1 MIQIPQHCK
10 YYRQMENMNLTCT
23 YKGITK
29 MCKIYYDEVCREYKE
44 KKDENRRF
52 RQNINNNK

>member
-29 MCKIYYDEVCREYKE
+29 MCKIYYDEVCKEYKE
-44 KKDENRRF
+44 KEDEGNL
-52 RQNINNNK
+52 NNTTNSD